1 MGDLKSKVR
10 IVMYLVGLSEFQCS
24 NIIISTMVDPGGT
37 LCFQTTSELS

>member
-1 MGDLKSKVR
+1 
-10 IVMYLVGLSEFQCS
+10 MYLVGLPEFQCS